1 MHALAGDATLV
12 WQMSRRRT
20 KIMATLGPATDGPGV
35 LAEMISAGLDAVRIN
50 CSHGQRSDWLMRTR
64 MANSA
69 AAAAGRQIAVLYDLQ
84 GPKIRLAGECAAQ
97 DLAVRDEVTIGPV
110 GTPCDIP
117 VVWDDITQ
125 AAAVGRS
132 ELILG
137 DGAPR
142 LAITARDG
150 DILRGVCVTP
160 GEVRTRRG
168 AFMTH
173 AERHMDPLTAKD
185 LKDIPVALEAG
196 ADFIALSFVHD
207 ADDIHQ
213 LRALLGERGG
223 DHVRIVAKIETL
235 AAIDALDEIVAAA
248 DGVMVARG
256 DLGIEAG
263 VPRVPLLQ
271 KQIIRAATARGKLA
285 ITATQMLE
293 SMTQSPEPTRA
304 EATDVANAVLDG
316 TSAVMLSGETA
327 TGSYPVDAVN
337 KMSQIATEAQE
348 GVPFSLDLLHAGKE
362 SVAGSVMQAAVLL
375 GREIKAGALV
385 IPTTTGGSVRAAA
398 KYRPRRPI
406 LALCHT
412 ETVARQLAL
421 EWGVVPE
428 ILGSDPKDTQDLVQ
442 QSLRRARDVLGLA
455 EDTPVVLTSGPQV
468 AEPGATNLIAVHR
481 ISRDD

>member
-1 MHALAGDATLV
+1 
-12 WQMSRRRT
+12 MSRRRT
-20 KIMATLGPATDGPGV
+20 KIMATLGPATDPLSV
-35 LAEMISAGLDAVRIN
+35 LDGMIAAGMDAVRVN
-50 CSHGQRSDWLMRTR
+50 CSHGDAADWLMR
-64 MANSA
+64 AHAAQA
-69 AAAAGRQIAVLYDLQ
+69 AARRAGREVAVLFDLQ
-84 GPKIRLAGECAAQ
+84 GPKIRLAGECAVR
-97 DLAVRDEVTIGPV
+97 DLAVRDEVTVGAIDSGSDLPV
-110 GTPCDIP
+110 AWAG
-117 VVWDDITQ
+117 VAQ

-142 LAITARDG
+142 LAIVAREG
-150 DILRGVCVTP
+150 ALLRAVCITP
-160 GEVRTRRG
+160 GEVRPRRG
-168 AFMTH
+168 AFLTH
-173 AERHMDPLTAKD
+173 AEIHMEALTPKD
-185 LKDIPVALEAG
+185 LRDIPVAIESG
-196 ADFIALSFVHD
+196 CDFIALSFVHD
-207 ADDIHQ
+207 AKDIDA
-213 LRALLGERGG
+213 LRAILAAHGAE
-223 DHVRIVAKIETL
+223 HIRIVAKIETL
-235 AAIDALDEIVAAA
+235 AAIENLEEIVRTA
-248 DGVMVARG
+248 DAVMVARG

-293 SMTQSPEPTRA
+293 SMTQAPEPTRA

-327 TGSYPVDAVN
+327 TGSYPVESVA
-337 KMSQIATEAQE
+337 KMAEIALEAQE

-385 IPTTTGGSVRAAA
+385 IPTTSGGSVRAAA

-406 LALCHT
+406 LALCHD

-428 ILGSDPKDTQDLVQ
+428 LLGTDPRDTQDLVR
-442 QSLRRARDVLGLA
+442 QSLRRARDVLGLV

-481 ISRDD
+481 ISHDD